1 MFEGWDNF
9 YFMIGSAGAGLVGLL
24 FVVVTLT
31 PGGDRSRVERGQRMY
46 MTPIALAFA
55 LVLSI
60 SAVAVAPGLSRW
72 ESGALIAVLAAAG
85 LVNGV
90 KATIALAQPRPEIVE
105 PPHWSDFW
113 MYGVAPTAI
122 YAGLILAALG
132 AGAGLVGAVDGLAAL
147 VLALLL
153 VCLRNAWDLVTWI
166 APLRASNG
174 QTPSGQ

>member
-1 MFEGWDNF
+1 MFQGWENF

-31 PGGDRSRVERGQRMY
+31 PPGDRSRVERGQRMY

-60 SAVAVAPGLSRW
+60 SAVAVAPGLLRW
-72 ESGALIAVLAAAG
+72 ESGALIAALAAVG

-90 KATIALAQPRPEIVE
+90 RATIWHAQPRPDSTE

-113 MYGVAPTAI
+113 MYGVTPTAI
-122 YAGLILAALG
+122 YAGLILAALAAG
-132 AGAGLVGAVDGLAAL
+132 AGAVGAVDGLAAL

-153 VCLRNAWDLVTWI
+153 AGLRNAWDLITWI
-166 APLRASNG
+166 APLRATTNG
-174 QTPSGQ
+174 Q